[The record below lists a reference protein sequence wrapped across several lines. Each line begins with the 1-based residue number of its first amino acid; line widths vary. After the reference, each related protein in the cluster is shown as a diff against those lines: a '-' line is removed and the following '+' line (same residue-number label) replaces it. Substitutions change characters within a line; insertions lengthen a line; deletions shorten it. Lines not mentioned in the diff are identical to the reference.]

1 MKLNALFTITA
12 VLSVLFGLGFVLMPA
27 TLLSYY
33 GVTTMPEAGLFNSR
47 LLGTAFLSFA
57 IISWLV
63 RNSSGSSELNAIVL
77 AFAVGDIIG
86 FVISLVYQ
94 LQGIANAL
102 GWSTVAIYLLL
113 GLGFG
118 YFVWKKPGA

>member
-1 MKLNALFTITA
+1 MKLNALLIVNT
-12 VLSVLFGLGFVLMPA
+12 VLAGLFGLGFVLMPA

-33 GVTTMPEAGLFNSR
+33 DVTMNEAGLFNSR

-77 AFAVGDIIG
+77 AFAVGDLIG
-86 FVISLVYQ
+86 FVISLIFQ
-94 LQGIANAL
+94 LQNVANAL
-102 GWSTVAIYLLL
+102 GWSTVAIYLLV

>member
-1 MKLNALFTITA
+1 MKLN
-12 VLSVLFGLGFVLMPA
+12 VLLTVNTVVAGLFGLGFVLMPA

-33 GVTTMPEAGLFNSR
+33 GVTMNEAGLFNSR

-94 LQGIANAL
+94 LQGVVNAL